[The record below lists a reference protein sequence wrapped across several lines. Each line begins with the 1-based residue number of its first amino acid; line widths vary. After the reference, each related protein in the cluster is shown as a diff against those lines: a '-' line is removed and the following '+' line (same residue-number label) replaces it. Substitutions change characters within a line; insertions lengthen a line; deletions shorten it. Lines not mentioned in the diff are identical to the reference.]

1 MCKNFSSLLRWSP
14 NPLPLPR
21 PLPRPRPDP
30 RKINLSNATTR
41 QHWRHYS
48 NSQSMGKCTY
58 SRWSA
63 SNTLCIRPPHLTL
76 LHHCFPDIF
85 PDQLPWKMQEKNMF
99 ELLERRKHH
108 RLVHKKNFT
117 VILYLKWKLLLT
129 SGCSPFSGHA
139 CTPGSTGG
147 PLELPSFNLFSSLKI
162 INVLYEFPPG
172 VTRWCIGVSR

>member
-1 MCKNFSSLLRWSP
+1 
-14 NPLPLPR
+14 
-21 PLPRPRPDP
+21 
-30 RKINLSNATTR
+30 
-41 QHWRHYS
+41 
-48 NSQSMGKCTY
+48 MGKCTY

-85 PDQLPWKMQEKNMF
+85 PDQLPWKMQQKNMF

-108 RLVHKKNFT
+108 RLVHKKNVT

-147 PLELPSFNLFSSLKI
+147 PLELPCFNLFSSLKI
-162 INVLYEFPPG
+162 INVLYVDWELSTPTGHCFLTSVSCKNKKYSIDSP
-172 VTRWCIGVSR
+172 WCRDEK

>member
-1 MCKNFSSLLRWSP
+1 MHIFKMISQQYPVHQASPSHAPPSLFPRHISWSITMK
-14 NPLPLPR
+14 
-21 PLPRPRPDP
+21 D
-30 RKINLSNATTR
+30 AT
-41 QHWRHYS
+41 
-48 NSQSMGKCTY
+48 
-58 SRWSA
+58 
-63 SNTLCIRPPHLTL
+63 
-76 LHHCFPDIF
+76 
-85 PDQLPWKMQEKNMF
+85 KNMF

-162 INVLYEFPPG
+162 INVLYVDWELSTPTGHCFLTSVSCKNKKYSIDSPWFRDEKKLCTSVPG
-172 VTRWCIGVSR
+172 RL